1 MDCEMIDIENSLNA
15 MHFDEQEIEQM
26 HYLYSYLAQV
36 LKSNFAFLKNKNK
49 ILKSVFR
56 FYQERCMKIIANM
69 MTKQTL
75 FWTALIISKVKF

>member
-36 LKSNFAFLKNKNK
+36 LKSDFAFIKNKNK
-49 ILKSVFR
+49 I
-56 FYQERCMKIIANM
+56 
-69 MTKQTL
+69 
-75 FWTALIISKVKF
+75 